1 MFQFSCAYFIR
12 THLEL
17 ELTQCPRMQYGY
29 VTQMCLHLRKLLWI
43 NTSER
48 EFAMTLHLQFLS
60 FEVYAALTGRR
71 QVPVSAV
78 TSTLLAVLMAAEPP
92 ANAGIAPR

>member
-1 MFQFSCAYFIR
+1 
-12 THLEL
+12 
-17 ELTQCPRMQYGY
+17 
-29 VTQMCLHLRKLLWI
+29 
-43 NTSER
+43 
-48 EFAMTLHLQFLS
+48 MTLHLQFLS